1 VVSGPYAGDATS
13 CDEFPF
19 ATSNEALN
27 SGAHLACVDAYENS
41 YQGNYIMNYR
51 NSLGLVNGQR
61 YIVLVTGIVCGSV
74 NPNDLLG
81 CGGAAGGTW
90 NKRSLLEA

>member
-1 VVSGPYAGDATS
+1 MASGPYAGDATS

-27 SGAHLACVDAYENS
+27 PGAHLACVDVYENS

-51 NSLGLVNGQR
+51 NSLGLVDGQR
-61 YIVLVTGIVCGSV
+61 YVVLVTGIVCASV

-81 CGGAAGGTW
+81 CGGVPGGTW
-90 NKRSLLEA
+90 NKRSLFEA